1 MMPARLNQL
10 MRLASTTNAS
20 LRYLPSPSSP
30 PAHIAHTVSN
40 DARQAGLAQLLCEAG
55 LTHKLCE
62 P

>member
-30 PAHIAHTVSN
+30 PARNAHTVPN
-40 DARQAGLAQLLCEAG
+40 DASQAV
-55 LTHKLCE
+55 LTQKLCE